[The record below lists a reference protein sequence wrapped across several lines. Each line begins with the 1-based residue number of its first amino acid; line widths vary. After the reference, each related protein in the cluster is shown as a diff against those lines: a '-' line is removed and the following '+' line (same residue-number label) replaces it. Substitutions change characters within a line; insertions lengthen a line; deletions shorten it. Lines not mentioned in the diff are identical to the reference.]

1 MVRQLQDP
9 LNEGIF
15 NHEKGHLS
23 NQVLRDSDNC
33 AHFVFWDEDF
43 IRRVAPHLSILFVDC
58 TYKTCIEIRGE
69 NMQLAT
75 IMGVFHDHAL
85 PLIWF
90 IMSRKTL
97 NAYSRIAATAR
108 GILHDSRVQ
117 AIVTDFEIGLRNAFR
132 LHFPDAHLVGCMF
145 HFARCLMRKIHQLR
159 LTDYVNNDEAASETV
174 RKIIALSFL
183 PAEQIQEN
191 LHAITSSIPN
201 EMFQNLHP
209 FLHYFETFWMGRI
222 GVDNFSLFGIH
233 NRTNNAIESY
243 HSVLLHKLGLHPP
256 FWSWVCKIK
265 TLQLHLWIDLTTM
278 ESGRQVAR
286 QQSNKTQFKNNV
298 LQRCWRL
305 LYLRHITAAQFLS
318 ITAKLIGGYFRR
330 YSQDIPAM
338 DVQAMIELERSFNNN
353 LNLPVNP
360 GGPDPEFD
368 NSIMR
373 EFPAHEREWVRQAV
387 LRRIGENN
395 QPNEP
400 VRENAGL
407 VMRVRDERAR
417 RRRRR
422 RRREPMINQA
432 ADVDARPEAEPAAI
446 QNNLADNAVLGADE
460 VNRPMNQ
467 AANVDARPEAVPAA
481 IQNNLADNAALGA
494 DEVNRPMNQAADVDA
509 RPEAVPAAIQNNLV
523 DNAVLGAD
531 EVNRPMN
538 QAADVDARPEAVPA
552 AIQNNLADNDVAH
565 QEPADAV
572 LDDDPMPII
581 EGKNIFFHETS
592 CVTKSGTFN
601 INCRQACA
609 IESAAY
615 SNAEMSVI
623 LLYINPF
630 KLSNHSLNLIS
641 KLLKYYPNIQ
651 VRRILVEEYMK
662 YTPIEKWFA
671 SGILQSSRWPNSHM
685 SDILRYLTL
694 WKFGGIYLDLDVVV
708 TTSLVNLTNF
718 AGAEDWMDV
727 AAGVI
732 SFSENGLGRRIAN
745 GCLRDLMRNFRGDLW
760 GNNGPGVIT
769 RTLQKFCSV
778 KYAKDMTS
786 KRCNGFKVFPP
797 SVFYPIF
804 YKDWRRYFQT
814 EDFNA
819 TMKLINSA
827 RAIHLW
833 NKLSFAEKVYH
844 NSKVPYAIIAE
855 KYCPHTF
862 NECTPVF

>member
-1 MVRQLQDP
+1 MVNHQLPVHQRSKDGRLYVICRTTPLKYYLKCKNTRSSCKGTAQLRRDVVNAELEERQEHAPSCIPDDDAINIAIFRQALRYAMRTDHRSPRLIYDTYALVYDEGASLLPYPAVSESMINWRKKSFPPSPASIQEMVRQLQDP

-581 EGKNIFFHETS
+581 EE
-592 CVTKSGTFN
+592 
-601 INCRQACA
+601 RRCA
-609 IESAAY
+609 VCMIQQKTHLF
-615 SNAEMSVI
+615 MPCHH
-623 LLYINPF
+623 YICCPDCA
-630 KLSNHSLNLIS
+630 
-641 KLLKYYPNIQ
+641 
-651 VRRILVEEYMK
+651 
-662 YTPIEKWFA
+662 T
-671 SGILQSSRWPNSHM
+671 
-685 SDILRYLTL
+685 
-694 WKFGGIYLDLDVVV
+694 
-708 TTSLVNLTNF
+708 
-718 AGAEDWMDV
+718 
-727 AAGVI
+727 
-732 SFSENGLGRRIAN
+732 RIAN
-745 GCLRDLMRNFRGDLW
+745 DPSPIRRICPYCRQR
-760 GNNGPGVIT
+760 
-769 RTLQKFCSV
+769 
-778 KYAKDMTS
+778 
-786 KRCNGFKVFPP
+786 VF
-797 SVFYPIF
+797 
-804 YKDWRRYFQT
+804 
-814 EDFNA
+814 E
-819 TMKLINSA
+819 
-827 RAIHLW
+827 
-833 NKLSFAEKVYH
+833 
-844 NSKVPYAIIAE
+844 IIRIYE
-855 KYCPHTF
+855 
-862 NECTPVF
+862 